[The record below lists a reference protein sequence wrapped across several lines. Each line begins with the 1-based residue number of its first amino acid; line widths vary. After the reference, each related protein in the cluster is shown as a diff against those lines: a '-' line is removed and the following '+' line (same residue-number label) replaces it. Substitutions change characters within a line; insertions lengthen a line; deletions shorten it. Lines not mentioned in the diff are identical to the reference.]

1 MGDRG
6 RLDVERVGSG
16 PTMVLVHE
24 SIVDALRTWRKQRE
38 RAGQW
43 ALLSLPNRPG
53 FATSRPLARGDFKL
67 ETPLIAELLVDGAH
81 LGGTPKAQ

>member
-16 PTMVLVHE
+16 PTMVLVHG
-24 SIVDALRTWRKQRE
+24 SIVDARRTWRKQRE

-43 ALLSLPNRPG
+43 ALWLPNRPG
-53 FATSRPLARGDFKL
+53 FATSRPLARGDFEL
-67 ETPLIAELLVDGAH
+67 ETPLIAELLVDEAH
-81 LGGTPKAQ
+81 LVGHS